1 MFEIDLSESGNVTLR
16 GRLDAA
22 QVERAR
28 EILDRVESSCDVDF
42 AELSYISSGGLGV
55 LFATQKRLV
64 DGGHGLRLVNLNPH
78 IRELFHIAG
87 FDTVFE
93 IA

>member
-1 MFEIDLSESGNVTLR
+1 MFEIDQSEGGNVILR

-42 AELSYISSGGLGV
+42 TELSYISSGGLGA

-64 DGGHGLRLVNLNPH
+64 DSGHGLRLVNLNPH